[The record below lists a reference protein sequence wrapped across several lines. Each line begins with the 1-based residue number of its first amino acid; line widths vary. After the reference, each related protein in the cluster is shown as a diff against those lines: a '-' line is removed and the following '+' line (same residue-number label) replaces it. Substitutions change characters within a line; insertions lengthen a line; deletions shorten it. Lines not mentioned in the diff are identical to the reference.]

1 MWDTIKDLIGTS
13 APVLGSLIGGPVGG
27 TVGSLIAQVL
37 GVEDTP
43 QAIEQALKNNPDAL
57 LKLKELEL
65 SKHIADLKAEN
76 DKQLLQIED
85 KKLYLNDI
93 SNARDLQKTA
103 LVQEDN
109 FSKRFTYYLAT
120 FWSFVGASYIF
131 LITFVEIP
139 VANQRFADTVVGF
152 LLGTVV
158 AAVIQYFF
166 GSSKGSNDK
175 GHQIDAIINSIS
187 KNQKR

>member
-65 SKHIADLKAEN
+65 SQHITYLKAEN
-76 DKQLLQIED
+76 
-85 KKLYLNDI
+85 
-93 SNARDLQKTA
+93 
-103 LVQEDN
+103 
-109 FSKRFTYYLAT
+109 
-120 FWSFVGASYIF
+120 
-131 LITFVEIP
+131 
-139 VANQRFADTVVGF
+139 
-152 LLGTVV
+152 
-158 AAVIQYFF
+158 
-166 GSSKGSNDK
+166 
-175 GHQIDAIINSIS
+175 
-187 KNQKR
+187 QKRLL

>member
-27 TVGSLIAQVL
+27 TVGSLIAQAL

-65 SKHIADLKAEN
+65 SKHIADLKSEN
-76 DKQLLQIED
+76 DKQVLQIED
-85 KKLYLNDI
+85 KKLYFNDVA
-93 SNARDLQKTA
+93 NARDLQKTA
-103 LVQEDN
+103 LVQEDT
-109 FSKRFTYYLAT
+109 FSKRFTYYLAS
-120 FWSFVGASYIF
+120 FWSLVGASYIF
-131 LITFVEIP
+131 LITFIEIP

-175 GHQIDAIINSIS
+175 GNQIDAIINSIS